1 MGNSVSTCEPRCPDC
16 CLDCCPDCCLDC
28 CPCCSQKK
36 NEKTTIKRQTC
47 TSIYNY
53 ASRTTLDLE
62 LKKGDILE
70 IMGENEDWLY
80 VRRRT
85 AKGQGIIH
93 EEGYVP
99 KNFVKPV
106 ESLEAQPWYFADVKR
121 RIEAKRCL
129 ARPQNDEGAFLV
141 WKSDEND
148 TYYLS
153 VKNSPHA
160 RHYKIKQGEHYKN
173 FFLVQRTTFK
183 NLPELIE
190 YYSKSQNG
198 LCVKLNQPCVKLDQ
212 PAPPTLSFQL
222 NREIDKQSLT
232 KIKMLGS
239 GEFADVWQGKWNG
252 TTDVAIKEFKAVSPN
267 ITTEIEI
274 MMNLR
279 HERLLQLYAICTTNK
294 PFCIVTE
301 LMNNGS
307 LKTFLTEQ
315 KKEKKDIEFSLMMDF
330 AIQITEGMIYLEDK
344 IVHRDLRADNILLT
358 NMQSC
363 KIADFGLAQFVL
375 TGNRRL
381 SSGELVPVKWM
392 APEIF
397 EDKNY
402 TSKSDVWSFG
412 ILLTEIVTYGDEPYS
427 GQDKQTCI
435 LGIKRGKRME
445 RPAGCPEALY
455 DIMLQCWKTNPAER
469 PTFTELQ
476 EKLMALINEPVS
488 DLE

>member
-1 MGNSVSTCEPRCPDC
+1 MGNSVSTCKPRCPDC
-16 CLDCCPDCCLDC
+16 CLDCCPCCC
-28 CPCCSQKK
+28 QIK
-36 NEKTTIKRQTC
+36 NEKPTIKRKTC

-70 IMGENEDWLY
+70 IMGENEYWLY

-85 AKGQGIIH
+85 AKGKGIIQ

-99 KNFVKPV
+99 INFVKPV
-106 ESLEAQPWYFADVKR
+106 DSLEAQPWYFEDVKR
-121 RIEAKRCL
+121 RIQAKRCL
-129 ARPQNDEGAFLV
+129 MRPQNNEGTFLV
-141 WKSDEND
+141 WKSEEND
-148 TYYLS
+148 HYYLS

-160 RHYKIKQGEHYKN
+160 RHYKIKQGEHNKD
-173 FFLVQRTTFK
+173 FFLIQHTTFK
-183 NLPELIE
+183 TLPELIE
-190 YYSKSQNG
+190 FYSKSQNG

-212 PAPPTLSFQL
+212 PTPPTLSFQL
-222 NREIDKQSLT
+222 DREIDKKSLT
-232 KIKMLGS
+232 KIKKLGS

-252 TTDVAIKEFKAVSPN
+252 TTDVAIKEFKEVSPN
-267 ITTEIEI
+267 IRTEIEI

-279 HERLLQLYAICTTNK
+279 HERLLQLYAICTTVK

-301 LMNNGS
+301 LMNNSS
-307 LKTFLTEQ
+307 LKNFLMEHR
-315 KKEKKDIEFSLMMDF
+315 EKQDIELSLMMDF

-381 SSGELVPVKWM
+381 SSDDRVPVKWM

-397 EDKNY
+397 EDENY

-412 ILLTEIVTYGDEPYS
+412 ILLTEIVTYGDEPYP
-427 GQDKQTCI
+427 GQDKLTCI
-435 LGIKRGKRME
+435 QGIQRGKRMA

-455 DIMLQCWKTNPAER
+455 DIMLQCWRTNPTER

-476 EKLMALINEPVS
+476 EKLVALIHVLQ
-488 DLE
+488 LE